1 MDFLSLHE
9 FPPLT
14 QVMSPSGAAE
24 NKGEWG
30 EAMAAAYMA
39 GAGAASSAAQP
50 EERRFPWESG
60 NTADAGKE
68 AVKNRLSFRSLDT
81 GRAQDYDSWRHAAKA
96 EIVASASEPGRA
108 IGYLTAIEQPHI
120 YSDDELYR
128 AVQNDDGLRA
138 LDARVYGAILEALQG
153 GMRAIVE
160 ARIRAQGHPYAGG
173 LALRRLDA
181 FFQAG
186 AQRRKAVATRELLV
200 LAPRGQGA
208 VSMEEFLAT
217 YRLLLQQAGVDNV
230 GSDAQ
235 VDILRRAAEDHPR
248 LSSVWA
254 AWQHGGGRDP
264 NRLLECLEDA
274 TARGVHSQPGPR
286 QAATAW
292 AASESAPEGWRAE
305 TTQPGAPQNEA
316 GGEPTEQVA
325 RQWTRNY
332 AAKGYAAR
340 GAERPAPTEAIS
352 RRRDD
357 PRKCFNCGKPG
368 HLQRDCRGTERQQR
382 HGAAPAD
389 ADPQKELLKTMN
401 SLLAELRATRT
412 NESVRKSKNE

>member
-1 MDFLSLHE
+1 MDFSSLTD

-14 QVMSPSGAAE
+14 QVMSPSDTAE
-24 NKGEWG
+24 SKAEWEG
-30 EAMAAAYMA
+30 AMAAAYMA

-50 EERRFPWESG
+50 EERKFPWESG
-60 NTADAGKE
+60 NPADAYKE
-68 AVKNRLSFRSLDT
+68 TVKNRLSFRSLDT

-138 LDARVYGAILEALQG
+138 LDARVYGAVLEALHG
-153 GMRAIVE
+153 CMRAIVE
-160 ARIRAQGHPYAGG
+160 ARIRTQGRPYAGG

-208 VSMEEFLAT
+208 VAMEEFLAT
-217 YRLLLQQAGVDNV
+217 FRLLLQQAGVDNI

-248 LSSVWA
+248 LSSAWA

-264 NRLLECLEDA
+264 NRLLESLEDA
-274 TARGVHSQPGPR
+274 TARGVHGQPGPR

-292 AASESAPEGWRAE
+292 AVTENAPVGWHAD
-305 TTQPGAPQNEA
+305 TTQPGVPQNEQSM
-316 GGEPTEQVA
+316 EPA
-325 RQWTRNY
+325 RQGVQQWTRNY
-332 AAKGYAAR
+332 AVKGYAAR
-340 GAERPAPTEAIS
+340 GAEQQAPTETVS

-368 HLQRDCRGTERQQR
+368 HLQRDCRVTEQRQR
-382 HGAAPAD
+382 NGAAPTD

-401 SLLAELRATRT
+401 SLLAELRAARA
-412 NESVRKSKNE
+412 NESVRKPKNE